1 MDKIGANRLRG
12 GDVLLYNG
20 NSWISKAIQFMDGTE
35 VNHAAICLGRGK
47 VGEAL
52 ETGLTERTFR
62 ASAEDD
68 RYVIIS
74 RLSAQPGTMKPVMKK
89 ACDYLKSGN
98 RYGYEQI
105 VLLAFL
111 GITRKLPVNPYLK
124 WLIRVVLDQ
133 AAHLLMI
140 SGDKQPMICSEF
152 VYRCYDDALPISTD
166 PYTLRI
172 RTFPMTG
179 AEIRTRA
186 QGMAAAPHRC
196 RMHPD
201 SLLAWAEDVMT
212 PRKKPAADPLTI
224 SFERPKE
231 PEGKGWPPAADGN
244 PAAPGMD
251 ALIEKYLEAT
261 KSPATRAFDAGASL
275 RTPQMLAGIVRFAEA
290 YATATKKGKKR
301 GAEPWSAG
309 AVKGEAPSALGHLF
323 SAVAD
328 FVTPGDLLRCGD
340 LFHVGK
346 IETVSYSSGYKRKRC
361 RMAL

>member
-1 MDKIGANRLRG
+1 MDNIGANRLRA

-47 VGEAL
+47 VGEAIGK
-52 ETGLTERTFR
+52 GLTERTFR

-74 RLSAQPGTMKPVMKK
+74 RLSAQPGTMKPVTKK
-89 ACDYLKSGN
+89 AYDYLKSGN

-111 GITRKLPVNPYLK
+111 GITRKLPVNPYFE
-124 WLIRVVLDQ
+124 WLIREVLDQ

-140 SGDKQPMICSEF
+140 SGDRQPMICSEF
-152 VYRCYDDALPISTD
+152 VYRCYDEALPLSTD

-172 RTFPMTG
+172 HTFPMTDG
-179 AEIRTRA
+179 EIRARA
-186 QGMAAAPHRC
+186 RGMAAAPHRC

-201 SLLAWAEDVMT
+201 SLLAWTEDVMT
-212 PRKKPAADPLTI
+212 PRKKAAADPPI
-224 SFERPKE
+224 IAFERPKGPGE
-231 PEGKGWPPAADGN
+231 KGRPPAMDRK
-244 PAAPGMD
+244 PAALGMD
-251 ALIEKYLEAT
+251 VLIEKYLEAT
-261 KSPATRAFDAGASL
+261 KRPATRAFDAGASP
-275 RTPQMLAGIVRFAEA
+275 RTPEMLAGIGGFAEA
-290 YATATKKGKKR
+290 YETATKKGKKR
-301 GAEPWSAG
+301 GGEPWSAG
-309 AVKGEAPSALGHLF
+309 AVRGEAPSALSHLL

-346 IETVSYSSGYKRKRC
+346 IET
-361 RMAL
+361 AP

>member
-12 GDVLLYNG
+12 GDVLLYSG
-20 NSWISKAIQFMDGTE
+20 KSWISRAIRFMDGTE

-47 VGEAL
+47 IGEAL

-68 RYVIIS
+68 QYVIVS
-74 RLSAQPGTMKPVMKK
+74 RLSARPGTMKPVTKK
-89 ACDYLKSGN
+89 AYDYLKSGN

-124 WLIRVVLDQ
+124 WLLRDVLDQ

-140 SGDKQPMICSEF
+140 SGDRQPMICSEF
-152 VYRCYDDALPISTD
+152 VYRCYDEALPLPTD

-172 RTFPMTG
+172 STFPMTG
-179 AEIRTRA
+179 TEIRTRVR
-186 QGMAAAPHRC
+186 GMAEAPHRC

-201 SLLAWAEDVMT
+201 SLLAWTEDVMT
-212 PRKKPAADPLTI
+212 PRKKSTADRPVI

-231 PEGKGWPPAADGN
+231 PGGKGRPPVIDRKL
-244 PAAPGMD
+244 AAPGMD
-251 ALIEKYLEAT
+251 ALIEKYLEEA
-261 KSPATRAFDAGASL
+261 KRPVTRAFDTGASL
-275 RTPQMLAGIVRFAEA
+275 RTPEMLAGIGRFAEA
-290 YATATKKGKKR
+290 YETATKKGKMR
-301 GAEPWSAG
+301 RAEPWSAG
-309 AVKGEAPSALGHLF
+309 AVRGEAPSALGHLL

-340 LFHVGK
+340 LFHVGQ
-346 IETVSYSSGYKRKRC
+346 IETGSYSSR
-361 RMAL
+361 